1 MPVILISSSLLS
13 RHILQISD
21 SISDMG
27 SVSWQIV
34 LCLVLAWI
42 IVYLCLFK
50 GVASSGKVS
59 HDHLSAIFIFLY
71 YKGIRILESRKWLL
85 VESGP
90 LQIFV
95 LEFAIKLKKSGI
107 ALTIGNRNPNSTD
120 KESGIHYLESGI
132 HSVESRTQD
141 CLGFPYMEW

>member
-1 MPVILISSSLLS
+1 MPVILICSSLLS

-59 HDHLSAIFIFLY
+59 HDHLLSAIFIFLY
-71 YKGIRILESRKWLL
+71 YKGIRILES
-85 VESGP
+85 G
-90 LQIFV
+90 
-95 LEFAIKLKKSGI
+95 
-107 ALTIGNRNPNSTD
+107 
-120 KESGIHYLESGI
+120 
-132 HSVESRTQD
+132 
-141 CLGFPYMEW
+141 

>member
-1 MPVILISSSLLS
+1 MPDIVICSSLLS

-59 HDHLSAIFIFLY
+59 HDHLSVLQFSYSSIIREFEFWNPGNGCLWNPDPC
-71 YKGIRILESRKWLL
+71 KFWFGICNK
-85 VESGP
+85 
-90 LQIFV
+90 
-95 LEFAIKLKKSGI
+95 A
-107 ALTIGNRNPNSTD
+107 
-120 KESGIHYLESGI
+120 Y
-132 HSVESRTQD
+132 
-141 CLGFPYMEW
+141 

>member
-1 MPVILISSSLLS
+1 MSVILISSSLLS

-59 HDHLSAIFIFLY
+59 HDHLSVLQFSYSSI
-71 YKGIRILESRKWLL
+71 IREFEFWNPGNGCLWKPDPCNFGLES
-85 VESGP
+85 
-90 LQIFV
+90 
-95 LEFAIKLKKSGI
+95 AIKLI
-107 ALTIGNRNPNSTD
+107 EEIRQTIKEWKPESSTRNLQSTAWNR
-120 KESGIHYLESGI
+120 ES
-132 HSVESRTQD
+132 
-141 CLGFPYMEW
+141 

>member
-1 MPVILISSSLLS
+1 MPVILICSSLLS

-59 HDHLSAIFIFLY
+59 HDHLSTIFIFLY
-71 YKGIRILESRKWLL
+71 YKGIRILESGTEWLL

-95 LEFAIKLKKSGI
+95 LEFAVKLKKSGI
-107 ALTIGNRNPNSTD
+107 PLTIGNRNPSSTY
-120 KESGIHYLESGI
+120 KESGIHYLESRI
-132 HSVESRTQD
+132 HRVESRVKD
-141 CLGFPYMEW
+141 CLGFPYIG

>member
-1 MPVILISSSLLS
+1 MPVILICSSLLS

-59 HDHLSAIFIFLY
+59 HDHLSTIFIFLY
-71 YKGIRILESRKWLL
+71 YKGIRILESWKWLL
-85 VESGP
+85 VECGP

-95 LEFAIKLKKSGI
+95 SEFAIKLKKSGI
-107 ALTIGNRNPNSTD
+107 PLTIGNRNPSSTD
-120 KESGIHYLESGI
+120 KESGIHYLESRI
-132 HSVESRTQD
+132 HSVESRVQD
-141 CLGFPYMEW
+141 CLGFPYIA